1 MWAFALTTFMT
12 INPDQDYAH
21 QMNIGLLK
29 KENDKTD
36 FLALRKKRLTNR
48 RYTGNAIS
56 TH

>member
-1 MWAFALTTFMT
+1 MT
-12 INPDQDYAH
+12 INPDQDYTH
-21 QMNIGLLK
+21 QMNIELLK
-29 KENDKTD
+29 KEHDETD